1 MMQLTTFLDINN
13 IYYNVPISNKKQALE
28 FLGKAM
34 AEILNN
40 SLSPTDKLCIHPAE
54 CFSYFFKREKL
65 GSTGIN
71 NGVALPHAK
80 LLMSQEFQLEKPIAI
95 FLKLEAG
102 INFESI
108 DHKDVDII
116 YAIFFSEKICVEYK
130 DSLREIAQQ
139 LSDKNLL
146 KHLRAAL
153 SREEIWQ
160 ILSYYD
166 YSVNKNLESRNVMW
180 N

>member
-1 MMQLTTFLDINN
+1 
-13 IYYNVPISNKKQALE
+13 
-28 FLGKAM
+28 
-34 AEILNN
+34 
-40 SLSPTDKLCIHPAE
+40 
-54 CFSYFFKREKL
+54 
-65 GSTGIN
+65 
-71 NGVALPHAK
+71 
-80 LLMSQEFQLEKPIAI
+80 
-95 FLKLEAG
+95 
-102 INFESI
+102 
-108 DHKDVDII
+108 DII